1 MKKCADSNGKWN
13 LHLLNRRTFKR
24 QDLGQ
29 WTRDALSNMIAA
41 CGYQMLEMHLV
52 EIDIYSKYKAHVF
65 QRV

>member
-1 MKKCADSNGKWN
+1 MKKRADSNGKWN
-13 LHLLNRRTFKR
+13 LRLLNRRTFKK

-29 WTRDALSNMIAA
+29 WTRDALSSMIAT

-52 EIDIYSKYKAHVF
+52 EIDIYSQYKAHIF